1 MGSALGA
8 RPADEAVARPQ
19 VSRRRRKCQSADG
32 LTLSVDQVF
41 EVLPNRLGVPQIMM
55 GLHQTTEELFSR
67 PAPYLADLQG
77 AQLSQRTFQRLPHQG
92 QLWLRGPMPRR
103 IVVGDKPLRGQLNMA
118 RTVQLQHQAPSHH
131 VARLA
136 VGLYPVPNLA
146 QLGREPTSA

>member
-77 AQLSQRTFQRLPHQG
+77 AQPTQRTFQRPPHQG
-92 QLWLRGPMPRR
+92 QLWLRRPTPRR
-103 IVVGDKPLRGQLNMA
+103 IVVGHKPL
-118 RTVQLQHQAPSHH
+118 
-131 VARLA
+131 
-136 VGLYPVPNLA
+136 LA
-146 QLGREPTSA
+146 QLNKARPVHAQPPA